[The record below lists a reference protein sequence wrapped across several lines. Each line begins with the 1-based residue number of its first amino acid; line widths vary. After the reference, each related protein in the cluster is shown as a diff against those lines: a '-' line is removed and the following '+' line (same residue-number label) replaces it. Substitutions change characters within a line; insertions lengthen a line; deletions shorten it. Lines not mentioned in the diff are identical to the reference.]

1 MRKKGGS
8 NMESEFAKL
17 DSEKLQEINKLEDKL
32 GVTLIAYDTASIS
45 DKNQESLSNFFN
57 DKPPSS

>member
-32 GVTLIAYDTASIS
+32 GVTLIAYDTASIR
-45 DKNQESLSNFFN
+45 DTNQESSSFFN